1 MNNKFD
7 IIVVG
12 AGHAG
17 IEASYIA
24 AKMGCST
31 ALITM
36 NLRTIGAPSCNPSIG
51 GTAKGHLVKEI
62 DALGGAM
69 AFIADLA
76 GIHFKMLNRSKG
88 PAVWS
93 PRCQIDKNL
102 YPKIALN
109 VLRETKNLFL
119 IEDTV
124 IDIIQ
129 EKGKAK
135 GVKTI
140 SNESIFGKAI
150 IFAPGTFLNG
160 KMFTGKSTINGGR
173 FNEQPSLL
181 ISEKLQNLG
190 FEAGRLKTGT
200 PPRIHSNSIDY
211 SKLQISPGETPPI
224 PFSFKTKE
232 VKNSILCWQTETN
245 EKTHDIL
252 KEGFDE
258 SPMFTGRIEGVGPR
272 YCPSIEDKI
281 NRFSDRN
288 SHKIVLEPEGLDT
301 DSVYVNGFSTSLPA
315 SVQQKG
321 INTIPGLEKAKIFQ
335 YGYAIEYD
343 FFFPYQLQFTL
354 ETKLIE
360 NLYFAGQINGT
371 SGYEEA
377 AVQGIMAAI
386 NAVNKIRSEKPFLLN
401 RSEAYTGVLID
412 DLVNK
417 STEEPYRIF
426 TSLAEYRLLLR
437 QDNADIRLMK
447 YGYQFGLI
455 PENVFNT
462 VSQNRNLTERCFDLA
477 KDIRLQ
483 AQLVNPYLE
492 SIGESSIIEPSDLK
506 SLARRP
512 KASIQKLISLLDNRP
527 LELNQ
532 ILENQKALE
541 QLGYEIKYEGYIERQ
556 RKEIERYLH
565 NEKKYIPKDFD
576 YSNVKGISNEAREK
590 LIKIRP
596 NSLGQASRISGVSS
610 SDVSVLSIY
619 LR

>member
-1 MNNKFD
+1 
-7 IIVVG
+7 
-12 AGHAG
+12 
-17 IEASYIA
+17 
-24 AKMGCST
+24 
-31 ALITM
+31 
-36 NLRTIGAPSCNPSIG
+36 
-51 GTAKGHLVKEI
+51 
-62 DALGGAM
+62 
-69 AFIADLA
+69 
-76 GIHFKMLNRSKG
+76 
-88 PAVWS
+88 
-93 PRCQIDKNL
+93 
-102 YPKIALN
+102 
-109 VLRETKNLFL
+109 
-119 IEDTV
+119 
-124 IDIIQ
+124 
-129 EKGKAK
+129 
-135 GVKTI
+135 
-140 SNESIFGKAI
+140 
-150 IFAPGTFLNG
+150 
-160 KMFTGKSTINGGR
+160 
-173 FNEQPSLL
+173 
-181 ISEKLQNLG
+181 
-190 FEAGRLKTGT
+190 
-200 PPRIHSNSIDY
+200 
-211 SKLQISPGETPPI
+211 
-224 PFSFKTKE
+224 
-232 VKNSILCWQTETN
+232 
-245 EKTHDIL
+245 
-252 KEGFDE
+252 
-258 SPMFTGRIEGVGPR
+258 
-272 YCPSIEDKI
+272 
-281 NRFSDRN
+281 
-288 SHKIVLEPEGLDT
+288 LEPEGLDT

-315 SVQQKG
+315 NIQQKG
-321 INTIPGLEKAKIFQ
+321 LNTIPGLEKAKISQ

-377 AVQGIMAAI
+377 AVQGMIAAI

-401 RSEAYTGVLID
+401 RSEAYIGVLID

-455 PENVFNT
+455 PENVYNIVT
-462 VSQNRNLTERCFDLA
+462 QNRILSERCFDLA

-492 SIGESSIIEPSDLK
+492 SIGESPIIEPSDLK

-512 KASIQKLISLLDNRP
+512 KASIQKLISLLENRP

-576 YSNVKGISNEAREK
+576 YSKVKGISNEAREK